1 MRGRMAGG
9 ELPRH
14 WLRSLEGLLHDM
26 EFRIARRMKGAFRG
40 LAVALLF
47 SASALPVAAANLDT
61 IAAQA
66 ILIDMETGTVLFEK
80 NADQRM
86 PTSSMSK
93 VATAYM
99 VFERLKEGRLSLDD
113 TLPVSEQAWKV
124 QGSKMFVELGNNIK
138 VEDLIRGVIIQ
149 SGNDACVVLAEGLS
163 GTEAAFATAMNK
175 RMKELGLN
183 ATNLMNASGWPDP
196 DHYSTAR
203 DLSTLAVR
211 LIHDFPEYFHYYS
224 EQEFT
229 YHGIKQ
235 GNRNPLLYRNMGVD
249 GMKTGHTE
257 AAGYGLIAT
266 GKRNDRRLVMVVNGL
281 PNMQARADES
291 ARILEWG
298 WREFDNYA
306 LFKAGE
312 IVDSLPVWLGEAETV
327 PLTIEQQVKITLT
340 HEQRRQM
347 KVTLVAESPVEAP
360 VAKGTKLASLRITA
374 PDFQT
379 LEIPLVASTEVQ
391 RKGLFGRVAAAA
403 SHMLF
408 GAPDT
413 AKPAAEPAKAQ

>member
-1 MRGRMAGG
+1 MDSRIVHRIKAVGRRMAVSMVVGLMV
-9 ELPRH
+9 LP
-14 WLRSLEGLLHDM
+14 
-26 EFRIARRMKGAFRG
+26 ATA
-40 LAVALLF
+40 
-47 SASALPVAAANLDT
+47 ASLDT
-61 IAAQA
+61 IAREA
-66 ILIDMETGTVLFEK
+66 ILLDAETGTILFEK
-80 NADQRM
+80 NADERM

-113 TLPVSEQAWKV
+113 TLPVSEAAWKM
-124 QGSKMFVELGNNIK
+124 QGSKMFVELGNQIK
-138 VEDLIRGVIIQ
+138 VEDLIRGMIIQ

-163 GTEAAFATAMNK
+163 GTEPAFVNVLNK
-175 RMKELGLN
+175 RMKELGLS

-211 LIHDFPEYFHYYS
+211 LIHDFPQYFHYYS
-224 EQEFT
+224 EREYT
-229 YHGIKQ
+229 YHGITQ

-266 GKRNDRRLVMVVNGL
+266 GERDGRRLVLVVNGL

-291 ARILEWG
+291 ARLLEWG
-298 WREFDNYA
+298 WREFNNYV
-306 LFKAGE
+306 LFKSGE
-312 IVDSLPVWLGEAETV
+312 TVDSLPVWLGEAETV
-327 PLTIEQQVKITLT
+327 PLTIDSQVKITLT

-347 KVTLVAESPVEAP
+347 KVSLIANSPVEAP
-360 VAKGTKLASLRITA
+360 VAKGTQLATLKITA
-374 PDFQT
+374 PDFKT
-379 LEIPLVASTEVQ
+379 VELPLVAAADVE

-403 SHMLF
+403 AHMIF
-408 GAPDT
+408 GPPQGA
-413 AKPAAEPAKAQ
+413 APAADAAKAP